1 MLLGDEFT
9 MCSSYRFDGISSK
22 SCIHLH
28 GIFIT
33 TDACEIFTG
42 NAFLRLVV
50 FFPLFSIYLP
60 LPQVRDHDTQLSA
73 AGIIEK

>member
-1 MLLGDEFT
+1 MLLGDEFA

-50 FFPLFSIYLP
+50 FFPLFSIYL
-60 LPQVRDHDTQLSA
+60 LLQARDHDTQLSA